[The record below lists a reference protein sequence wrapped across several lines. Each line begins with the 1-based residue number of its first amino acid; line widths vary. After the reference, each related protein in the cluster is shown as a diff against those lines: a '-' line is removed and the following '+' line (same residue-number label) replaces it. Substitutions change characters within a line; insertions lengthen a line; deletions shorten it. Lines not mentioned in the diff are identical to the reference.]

1 MKKLNTFLTGIAN
14 LLLSSCLLEKTIVG
28 NEKIINTT
36 YDYSDFNTLELSN
49 SFNIKIIQSTSE
61 KIIVKCDENII
72 EFLDISQD
80 KNTLKI
86 KLISGYNYRNI
97 DLTAEVYVNELEDI
111 NSSGACK
118 VLMNEF
124 KTENLNFDLSGATKK
139 TGNLNISKDLNIE
152 SSGASKI
159 ELTVEV
165 ENVNFD
171 FTGATKFS
179 SENLNVHNLLNIES
193 SGASKINIKGEAK
206 SANLNFS
213 GASKIAA
220 ENFIIS
226 ENINIKSSGASQI
239 SITANKNITIDLSGA
254 SKCNLYGK
262 GVISKQSSSGAS
274 KINKYLN

>member
-1 MKKLNTFLTGIAN
+1 MKILNALFTSLAI

-28 NEKIINTT
+28 NEKIINTI

-61 KIIVKCDENII
+61 KIIVKCDENLK
-72 EFLDISQD
+72 EFLDISKD

-97 DLTAEVYVNELEDI
+97 DLTAEVYINELEHI

-118 VLMNEF
+118 ILMNEF
-124 KTENLNFDLSGATKK
+124 KTENLNFDLSGATKII
-139 TGNLNISKDLNIE
+139 GNLHVSKDLNIE

-159 ELTVEV
+159 ELTGDFN
-165 ENVNFD
+165 NVNFD
-171 FTGATKFS
+171 LTGASKFS
-179 SENLNVHNLLNIES
+179 SENLKVHNLLNIES

-226 ENINIKSSGASQI
+226 ENIDIKSSGASHI

-254 SKCNLYGK
+254 SKCNLYGT
-262 GVISKQSSSGAS
+262 GVISKESSSGAS
-274 KINKYLN
+274 KINKQLN

>member
-1 MKKLNTFLTGIAN
+1 MKILNALFTSLAI

-28 NEKIINTT
+28 NEKIINTI

-61 KIIVKCDENII
+61 KIIVKCDENLK
-72 EFLDISQD
+72 EFLDISKD
-80 KNTLKI
+80 NNTLKI

-97 DLTAEVYVNELEDI
+97 DLTAEVYINELEHI

-118 VLMNEF
+118 ILMNEF
-124 KTENLNFDLSGATKK
+124 KTENLNFDLSGATKII
-139 TGNLNISKDLNIE
+139 GNLHVSKDLNIE

-159 ELTVEV
+159 ELTGDFN
-165 ENVNFD
+165 NVNFD
-171 FTGATKFS
+171 LTGASKFS
-179 SENLNVHNLLNIES
+179 SENLKVHNLLNIES

-226 ENINIKSSGASQI
+226 ENIDIKSSGASHI

-254 SKCNLYGK
+254 SKCNLYGT
-262 GVISKQSSSGAS
+262 GVISKESSSGAS
-274 KINKYLN
+274 KINKQLN